1 MSTQSK
7 AITTLFEQIDSTPF
21 GPEERAL
28 IDQAVA
34 LAVEAGDEQLEHLA
48 RMRLTVSAKHSGD
61 TDAMLA
67 SFAWTLAKHDE
78 DPSRFPADLGD
89 DGADLLWQYKWMA
102 GTLAA
107 SPIFSREQID
117 AVHADMHA
125 HYERAGVGF
134 SGYITSRFDEAW
146 HNGRLEEAATLREQ
160 LVITPRD
167 DYSHCDACV
176 RSEAAAFLAET
187 GKEEE
192 SLILIAEMLDGGFS
206 CGDEPENA
214 LSQALLPYLRAG
226 RFDEAK
232 SAHLRS
238 YRLSRDNADKISI
251 IANHLVFCA
260 VTGNEAR
267 GLALL
272 ERHISWLT
280 HDGLN
285 VSAHFSNLLAYGVLL
300 DAIDAAG
307 HGETTVR
314 GADSPDLVSF
324 FGEHD
329 GPWSVR
335 DLAAAAWRA
344 AEVIGAAFDE
354 RNGNDYHA
362 SRIAKA
368 HALANEHYDVPVETN
383 SFTPAPVVVAEPT
396 DAAGWHARACELAA
410 TSESEQAIAA
420 ARRALELGA
429 TGAVADELHSLI
441 LGSYV
446 QLEQWDNGLAA
457 LPARAASLRA
467 NGRDA
472 QAAFEDRV
480 GLAAFGR
487 VSEEAVAALQSEL
500 ASESLPADVRADAQL
515 CLAAARIK
523 EGNFEVDELLAA
535 SVAGFDAPSTQRGL
549 RSALLFSAH
558 VFASTQ
564 RLEQAVET
572 IDRFIGLEKGQG
584 DLGQAHLFRARVMG
598 GLERFDE
605 GAREADEAARL
616 FTLIG
621 ARSAAAEATSIA
633 GSLLSDAGQPD
644 AAASRFRYAAQ
655 QLELLGAPA
664 TGMQFSYGRALV
676 HAGKGEEA
684 VEVLTAVLDA
694 ETEADAPAAAR
705 AETLFWIGHAL
716 QSAEQY
722 GNAVS
727 AWFSA
732 AELYDEGEDS
742 QGAAGAG
749 LAAARLLVRFQEHDD
764 ALEALTEAAAQARKT
779 PDNLG
784 LLTEV
789 LHAYGSAQAMTQD
802 ATGLETLD
810 EVIAIARENGADW
823 LVADVSD
830 SRARAL
836 HALGRTD
843 EGIAA
848 ALEAADLYAAAG
860 DAASGGGSELFV
872 ARVLVDAGRDEEAVA
887 LYRSAIARAEGVP
900 NLVSLASIELGDLLE
915 KLGRPDE
922 AAAARAAAE

>member
-1 MSTQSK
+1 MSTPS
-7 AITTLFEQIDSTPF
+7 AEITRLFDEIDSSPF
-21 GPEERAL
+21 GPRERTL
-28 IDQAVA
+28 IDQAIA

-67 SFAWTLAKHDE
+67 SFAWTLAKHDS
-78 DPSRFPADLGD
+78 DPQRFPADLGD
-89 DGADLLWQYKWMA
+89 GGADLLWQYKWMA
-102 GTLAA
+102 GTLGA

-117 AVHADMHA
+117 AVHADMQE
-125 HYERAGVGF
+125 HYERAGVGL
-134 SGYITSRFDEAW
+134 SGVITSRFDEAW
-146 HNGRLEEAATLREQ
+146 QNGRLDEAAALREQ

-176 RSEAAAFLAET
+176 RSEAAAFLAER
-187 GKEEE
+187 GKEDEALA
-192 SLILIAEMLDGGFS
+192 LIEEMLDGGFS

-226 RFDEAK
+226 RLDEAK

-238 YRLSRDNADKISI
+238 YRLSRDDADKISI

-300 DAIDAAG
+300 DAIDAVG
-307 HGETTVR
+307 HGDTVVR

-329 GPWSVR
+329 GQWSVR
-335 DLAAAAWRA
+335 DLAMAAWAAADA
-344 AEVIGAAFDE
+344 IGAAFDE
-354 RNGNDYHA
+354 RNGNDYYA
-362 SRIAKA
+362 SRVARA
-368 HALANEHYDVPVETN
+368 HALADEHYDVPIDSD
-383 SFTPAPVVVAEPT
+383 SFVPAPVVVADPT

-410 TSESEQAIAA
+410 TDESEAAIAA
-420 ARRALELGA
+420 ARRSLELGA
-429 TGAVADELHSLI
+429 SGAVADELHSLI

-446 QLEQWDNGLAA
+446 ALEQWDAADAA

-487 VSEEAVAALQSEL
+487 RSPEALALLEPEL
-500 ASESLPADVRADAQL
+500 DRDLPAPVLADAQL
-515 CLAAARIK
+515 CVAAIRMGDGDFDVEPLI
-523 EGNFEVDELLAA
+523 VAA
-535 SVAGFDAPSTQRGL
+535 LAGFDTPATQRGL
-549 RSALLFSAH
+549 RSALIFAAH
-558 VFASTQ
+558 LYARTDRADQ
-564 RLEQAVET
+564 ALEALDRLIT
-572 IDRFIGLEKGQG
+572 LEAGRG
-584 DLGQAHLFRARVMG
+584 DLAQGHLFRARLFG
-598 GLERFDE
+598 GLGRFDE
-605 GAREADEAARL
+605 GAVAADEAVRL
-616 FTLIG
+616 FTAID
-621 ARSAAAEATSIA
+621 ARTAAANATSLA
-633 GSLLSDAGQPD
+633 AALLGDAGRPD
-644 AAASRFRYAAQ
+644 EAASRYRFAAQ
-655 QLELLGAPA
+655 QLELLGLASTPLR
-664 TGMQFSYGRALV
+664 FSYGRALV
-676 HAGKGEEA
+676 HAGKSEEA
-684 VEVLTAVLDA
+684 IEVLQTVLDEEVA
-694 ETEADAPAAAR
+694 AQAAPDSR
-705 AETLFWIGHAL
+705 AETLFWLGHAL
-716 QSAEQY
+716 QSAEQF

-732 AELYDEGEDS
+732 AELYVEGEDLA
-742 QGAAGAG
+742 GAANSN
-749 LAAARLLVRFQEHDD
+749 LAAARLLARFQEHDD
-764 ALEALTEAAAQARKT
+764 ALEALTEAVEQART
-779 PDNLG
+779 MPENLQ
-784 LLTEV
+784 LLTDV
-789 LHAYGSAQAMTQD
+789 LHAFGSAQAMNQNS
-802 ATGLETLD
+802 AGIESLD
-810 EVIAIARENGADW
+810 EVIAIARENEADW
-823 LVADVSD
+823 LVADVTD

-836 HALGRTD
+836 LALGRPD
-843 EGIAA
+843 EAIPV

-872 ARVLVDAGRDEEAVA
+872 ARLLVEAGRNEEAVA
-887 LYRSAIARAEGVP
+887 LYRSAITRAEGVP

-922 AAAARAAAE
+922 AAAARAAVE

>member
-1 MSTQSK
+1 MSKQSK
-7 AITTLFEQIDSTPF
+7 AITQLFERIDSTPF

-48 RMRLTVSAKHSGD
+48 RMRLTVSAKNSGD

-67 SFAWTLAKHDE
+67 SFAWCLAKHDE

-107 SPIFSREQID
+107 SPIFSRDQID

-146 HNGRLEEAATLREQ
+146 RNGRLDEAATLREQ
-160 LVITPRD
+160 LAVTPRD

-187 GKEEE
+187 GREE

-226 RFDEAK
+226 RLDEAK

-251 IANHLVFCA
+251 VANHLVFCA

-272 ERHISWLT
+272 ERHISWLA

-285 VSAHFSNLLAYGVLL
+285 VSAHFSTLLSYGALL

-307 HGETTVR
+307 HGDTVVR
-314 GADSPDLVSF
+314 GAESPDLVSF

-329 GPWSVR
+329 GTWSVR
-335 DLAAAAWRA
+335 DLAVAAWRA
-344 AEVIGAAFDE
+344 AAEIGAAFDE

-362 SRIAKA
+362 SRIARA
-368 HALANEHYDVPVETN
+368 HALAAEHYDVPIDTN
-383 SFTPAPVVVAEPT
+383 SFTPAPVAVADPT

-410 TSESEQAIAA
+410 TSESERAIAA

-446 QLEQWDNGLAA
+446 QLEQWDDATAA
-457 LPARAASLRA
+457 LPARAASLRS

-487 VSEEAVAALQSEL
+487 VTAEGVAALESEL
-500 ASESLPADVRADAQL
+500 ANDSLPAEVRADAQL
-515 CLAAARIK
+515 CVAAARIK
-523 EGNFEVDELLAA
+523 EGSFEVDELLAA
-535 SVAGFDAPSTQRGL
+535 SVAGFDTPTTQRGL

-564 RLEQAVET
+564 RLEQAVEA
-572 IDRFIGLEKGQG
+572 IDRFISLEAGRG

-598 GLERFDE
+598 GLDRFDE

-616 FTLIG
+616 FTLID
-621 ARSAAAEATSIA
+621 ARSAAVEATSVA
-633 GSLLSDAGQPD
+633 GSLLGDAERPD
-644 AAASRFRYAAQ
+644 EAASRFRFAAQ

-676 HAGKGEEA
+676 NAGKGEEA
-684 VEVLTAVLDA
+684 VEVLTGVLDD
-694 ETEADAPAAAR
+694 ETAADAPAAAR

-764 ALEALTEAAAQARKT
+764 ALEALTEAAAQARKS
-779 PDNLG
+779 PENLG

-789 LHAYGSAQAMTQD
+789 LHAYGSAQAMTQN
-802 ATGLETLD
+802 AAGLETLD

-823 LVADVSD
+823 LVADVTD

-843 EGIAA
+843 EGVAL

-860 DAASGGGSELFV
+860 DPASGGGSELFV
-872 ARVLVDAGRDEEAVA
+872 ARLLVDAERAEEAVA

-915 KLGRPDE
+915 RLGRPDE